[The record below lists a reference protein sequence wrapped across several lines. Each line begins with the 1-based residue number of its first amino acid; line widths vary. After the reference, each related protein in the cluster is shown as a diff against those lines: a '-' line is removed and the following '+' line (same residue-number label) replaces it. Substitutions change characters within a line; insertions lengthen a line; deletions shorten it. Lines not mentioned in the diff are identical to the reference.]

1 MLQLRANKKL
11 LREQLE
17 VQSNKAVTL
26 RDLSNL
32 AARKKQGCSRNDLE
46 ATVKLLQNKYASTVR
61 LLTGENNE
69 LRAIFFQDDA
79 MRRSFEDYPEIIFID
94 ATYKLLE
101 TRMSC
106 FLMLVEDGNGE
117 SEIVAVGLFGVEDG
131 DTLRWFFNVFK
142 ELNKSW
148 NSVKIT
154 MADKDLKER
163 RIVTELLPQSS
174 LHICAF
180 HTLQTFRREISVQ
193 KLGITKPAQET
204 ALDILQHMVY
214 AKDDDEYQRLHE
226 TLKSSSPK
234 AVLDYF
240 ESNWHGIHQE
250 WVMGMKQSCGNY
262 LNSTNNRAESI
273 NAKLKAIVERYSSLE
288 DFVTNFFCFIH
299 TTRKERTNKAAA
311 LFNKKRVIT
320 NGDKDLELY
329 SQLLTPY
336 AFKHVER
343 HLRIS
348 NGLSVDAHSVASAS
362 DCTCG
367 FRRAMLLPCCHMLAA
382 RGQLGLSKF
391 DHSMCAQRW
400 TSEHYNK
407 SRGVLLAAEQEEPEP
422 VIVDKQDSRP
432 ILSSHQKF
440 RKASMVAGR
449 IAGVM
454 SEVSMAEFQRRME
467 TLENLLQHWM
477 VGNDVRL
484 ETNASEI
491 GAQDDHGASASSVA
505 HEPCPM
511 YPEPPKTPGN
521 TDVVPCTSAAAEVSP
536 DPPQTRLPEVTEVQR
551 ANDASLWTVAPAE
564 VTETSHVRTAQVP
577 EVASHGDG
585 LDQSAKEHREQ
596 PASFCTTLKDIKLA
610 PPMRKC
616 GRPKGNTLTV
626 IGLPRKS
633 KRARERGPFRSLPI
647 FEKKTA
653 ILTWLVG
660 SDAATS
666 ALKGRLLEEEDVE
679 TRPELVHCGI
689 LDESV
694 DISIVRSFF
703 TDDAWRVVTS
713 TQNVKKSRH
722 CWLCHACH
730 GNLEDLDAIMCDWC
744 LNWFHL
750 PCTSLKRQPK
760 KKLWQC
766 AQCG

>member
-61 LLTGENNE
+61 LLTDENNE

-382 RGQLGLSKF
+382 RGQLGLSNF

-407 SRGVLLAAEQEEPEP
+407 SRGVLLAAEQEEPETP
-422 VIVDKQDSRP
+422 LLLTSRTVDQFCQAIK
-432 ILSSHQKF
+432 SS
-440 RKASMVAGR
+440 
-449 IAGVM
+449 
-454 SEVSMAEFQRRME
+454 E
-467 TLENLLQHWM
+467 
-477 VGNDVRL
+477 
-484 ETNASEI
+484 
-491 GAQDDHGASASSVA
+491 
-505 HEPCPM
+505 
-511 YPEPPKTPGN
+511 
-521 TDVVPCTSAAAEVSP
+521 
-536 DPPQTRLPEVTEVQR
+536 RLPWWQ
-551 ANDASLWTVAPAE
+551 
-564 VTETSHVRTAQVP
+564 
-577 EVASHGDG
+577 
-585 LDQSAKEHREQ
+585 
-596 PASFCTTLKDIKLA
+596 
-610 PPMRKC
+610 
-616 GRPKGNTLTV
+616 
-626 IGLPRKS
+626 
-633 KRARERGPFRSLPI
+633 
-647 FEKKTA
+647 
-653 ILTWLVG
+653 
-660 SDAATS
+660 
-666 ALKGRLLEEEDVE
+666 EE
-679 TRPELVHCGI
+679 
-689 LDESV
+689 
-694 DISIVRSFF
+694 
-703 TDDAWRVVTS
+703 
-713 TQNVKKSRH
+713 
-722 CWLCHACH
+722 
-730 GNLEDLDAIMCDWC
+730 
-744 LNWFHL
+744 
-750 PCTSLKRQPK
+750 
-760 KKLWQC
+760 
-766 AQCG
+766 